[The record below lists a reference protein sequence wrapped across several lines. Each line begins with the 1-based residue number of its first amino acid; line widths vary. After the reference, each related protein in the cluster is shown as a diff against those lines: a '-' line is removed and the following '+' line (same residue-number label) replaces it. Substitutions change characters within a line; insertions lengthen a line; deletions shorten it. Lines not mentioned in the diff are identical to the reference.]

1 MPLNLKYSS
10 ERDIPSMSKAHNL
23 KNGKMFQIHFLAPSR
38 SLSYKGKEL

>member
-23 KNGKMFQIHFLAPSR
+23 K
-38 SLSYKGKEL
+38 KGKCFKYIF